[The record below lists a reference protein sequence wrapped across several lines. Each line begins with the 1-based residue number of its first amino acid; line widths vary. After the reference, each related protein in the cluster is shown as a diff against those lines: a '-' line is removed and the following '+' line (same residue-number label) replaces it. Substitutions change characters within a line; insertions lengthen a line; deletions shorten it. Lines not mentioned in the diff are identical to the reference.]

1 MAATKK
7 KVKKETKAKVIIK
20 KVVIT
25 AIYTILCIVVGFVI
39 ATSMYSAGLAFNL
52 PKVTIEYSTDDHDL
66 ILIDRSMVS
75 DSKGRVSGSGAN
87 APE

>member
-1 MAATKK
+1 MAAATKK
-7 KVKKETKAKVIIK
+7 VKESKAKAVIK
-20 KVVIT
+20 KVI
-25 AIYTILCIVVGFVI
+25 AIAVYTIICMIIGFSI
-39 ATSMYSAGLAFNL
+39 ATGMYSAGFKFNL

-75 DSKGRVSGSGAN
+75 DSNSRVSGAGAN

>member
-1 MAATKK
+1 MATTK

-20 KVVIT
+20 KVI
-25 AIYTILCIVVGFVI
+25 AIAAYTIICVIVGFSI
-39 ATSMYSAGLAFNL
+39 ATGMYSAGFKFNL

-66 ILIDRSMVS
+66 ILIDRSVVS
-75 DSKGRVSGSGAN
+75 DSTSRVSGAGAN